1 MTISPEYGQLPQAPE
16 LKLCIARTGGPI
28 PAGGATERNL
38 CPDRSWG
45 PLEQG
50 ESPGDTRRG
59 ELRDG
64 ETATGS
70 PAFLIL
76 IQTALCSLRELS

>member
-1 MTISPEYGQLPQAPE
+1 MTEVGAPGTRRE
-16 LKLCIARTGGPI
+16 PR
-28 PAGGATERNL
+28 
-38 CPDRSWG
+38 
-45 PLEQG
+45 Q
-50 ESPGDTRRG
+50 DTRRG